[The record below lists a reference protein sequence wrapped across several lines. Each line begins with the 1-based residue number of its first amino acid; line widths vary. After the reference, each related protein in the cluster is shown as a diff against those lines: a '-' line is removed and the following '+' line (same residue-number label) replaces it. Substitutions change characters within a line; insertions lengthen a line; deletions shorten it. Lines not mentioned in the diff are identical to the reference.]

1 MSLVGN
7 ITKVWAAKK
16 LLLFLTKDIT
26 QLQAYKLGVIDAS
39 GEQIVK
45 RRDMTQQ
52 QKDAF
57 GPYEKICLYVR
68 RVLKK
73 HGVASLAIALT
84 YIEEERYDEFM
95 MHFKEVAGDG
105 PKTLPGFVDP
115 IAGAGQL
122 SSLVGTVPVN
132 APASQPDYDDF
143 AQNVMLLESIFLSE
157 DAPTTSTT
165 GIAGYTPPL
174 GRTRERNKEYEA

>member
-26 QLQAYKLGVIDAS
+26 QLQAFKLGIIDAQ
-39 GEQIVK
+39 GNQIIK
-45 RRDMTQQ
+45 RKDMDQK

-68 RVLKK
+68 RVLKN

-84 YIEEERYDEFM
+84 YIEEEKYDEFM
-95 MHFKEVAGDG
+95 LHFKE
-105 PKTLPGFVDP
+105 
-115 IAGAGQL
+115 IAGTNAEVVPAGGNQYSDL
-122 SSLVGTVPVN
+122 IGTVPVN
-132 APASQPDYDDF
+132 APPSHQQTDDF
-143 AQNVMLLESIFLSE
+143 DRNVMLLEQILLADE
-157 DAPTTSTT
+157 DAPTTSTG
-165 GIAGYTPPL
+165 GIAGYDVPF
-174 GRTRERNKEYEA
+174 RREKNKDYEA